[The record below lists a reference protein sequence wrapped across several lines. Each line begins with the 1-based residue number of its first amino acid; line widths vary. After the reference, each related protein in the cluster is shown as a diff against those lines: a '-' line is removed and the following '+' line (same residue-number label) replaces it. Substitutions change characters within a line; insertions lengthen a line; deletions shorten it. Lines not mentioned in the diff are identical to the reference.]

1 MGIRRFIH
9 NHSRIIICG
18 GFILLVCVGALAA
31 PWLAPYPFDQQDTH
45 TILQGPGSH
54 HWMGTDRLGRDLFSR
69 LLYGARVSMAVGIFT
84 AMIAVL
90 FGTIYGAVSG
100 YAGGRTDNMMMRF
113 VDLVYSLPDLLLII
127 LITVTIGRGVLGI
140 FLALSLVSWVTV
152 ARIIRG
158 EVLKLREFSYVEA
171 ARAVG
176 ASRSRILF
184 LHILP
189 NTLGILIVT
198 LTFRIPAAILAE
210 STLSFIGLGIAP
222 PFASWGSMAS
232 EGWSAMKF
240 YPHLILFPSL
250 ILFLTMVAFN
260 VLGDA
265 LRDVLDPEHRPKS
278 V

>member
-1 MGIRRFIH
+1 MTIQRFIRSH
-9 NHSRIIICG
+9 PRIFISG
-18 GFILLVCVGALAA
+18 GFILLIGLAALAA
-31 PWLAPYPFDQQDTH
+31 PWLAPFPFDQQDTH
-45 TILQGPGSH
+45 SILQGPSLK
-54 HWMGTDRLGRDLFSR
+54 HWAGTDRLGRDLFSR
-69 LLYGARVSMAVGIFT
+69 LLYGARMSMAVGVFT
-84 AMIAVL
+84 ALFAVL
-90 FGTIYGAVSG
+90 FGTVYGGASG
-100 YAGGRTDNMMMRF
+100 YVGGRTDNILMRF

-176 ASRSRILF
+176 APHHRILF
-184 LHILP
+184 VHILP
-189 NTLGILIVT
+189 NTMGVLIVT

-222 PFASWGSMAS
+222 PFASWGSMAN

-250 ILFLTMVAFN
+250 VLFLTMVAFN

-265 LRDVLDPEHRPKS
+265 LRDALDPEHRQGS
-278 V
+278 A

>member
-1 MGIRRFIH
+1 MTVQRFIQSH
-9 NHSRIIICG
+9 PRIIFSA
-18 GFILLVCVGALAA
+18 GFIMLIGLAALAA
-31 PWLAPYPFDQQDTH
+31 PWLSPYPFDQQDTH
-45 TILQGPGSH
+45 SILQGPGPQ

-69 LLYGARVSMAVGIFT
+69 LLYGARMSMSVGIFT
-84 AMIAVL
+84 ALFAVL
-90 FGTIYGAVSG
+90 FGTVYGAVSG
-100 YAGGRTDNMMMRF
+100 YVGGRTDNLLMRL
-113 VDLVYSLPDLLLII
+113 VDLVYALPDLLLII

-158 EVLKLREFSYVEA
+158 EVLKLREFSFVEA

-176 ASRSRILF
+176 ASHHRILF

-189 NTLGILIVT
+189 NTLGVLIVT

-250 ILFLTMVAFN
+250 VLFLTMVAFN

-265 LRDVLDPEHRPKS
+265 LRDALDPQRRS
-278 V
+278 R

>member
-1 MGIRRFIH
+1 MRFFQYH
-9 NHSRIIICG
+9 PRIILSG
-18 GFILLVCVGALAA
+18 GFILLVCLCALAA
-31 PWLAPYPFDQQDTH
+31 SWLAPYPFDQQDTH
-45 TILQGPGSH
+45 SILQGPGPQ

-69 LLYGARVSMAVGIFT
+69 LLYGARMSMAVGIFT
-84 AMIAVL
+84 ALFAVL
-90 FGTIYGAVSG
+90 FGTIYGAASG
-100 YAGGRTDNMMMRF
+100 YMGGRADNILMRF

-127 LITVTIGRGVLGI
+127 LITVTIGRGMLGI

-176 ASRSRILF
+176 APHHRILL

-189 NTLGILIVT
+189 NTMGVLIVT

-222 PFASWGSMAS
+222 PFASWGSMAN

-250 ILFLTMVAFN
+250 VLFLTMIAFN

-265 LRDVLDPEHRPKS
+265 LRDAFDPEHRQRS
-278 V
+278 E